1 MRKDESKV
9 ILLKKSI
16 NQCLEETLGQ
26 SGANAI
32 RFYVDTNIAASNIHE
47 YARILRKVLGPG
59 AAALEKA
66 CAMKLYHNLGLEF
79 RERDGYTLDQY
90 VEDLGIS

>member
-1 MRKDESKV
+1 MKRDESKV

-16 NQCLEETLGQ
+16 DQCLDETLGQ

-32 RFYVDTNIAASNIHE
+32 RFYVDTNIAASNIRE
-47 YARILRKVLGPG
+47 YTRILSKVLGPG
-59 AAALEKA
+59 ATVLEKA
-66 CAMKLYHNLGLEF
+66 CAMRLCANLGLEF
-79 RERDGYTLDQY
+79 RERDDRSLVQY

>member
-1 MRKDESKV
+1 MKKDESKV
-9 ILLKKSI
+9 ILLKSI

-32 RFYVDTNIAASNIHE
+32 RFYVDTNIATSNIHE
-47 YARILRKVLGPG
+47 YTRILRKVLGPG

-66 CAMKLYHNLGLEF
+66 CALKLYANLGLEF
-79 RERDGYTLDQY
+79 KEREGYTLVQY
-90 VEDLGIS
+90 VEDLAIS